1 MNMLRKTTEE
11 LTNEIKSGK
20 DIGQYLEENK
30 GEMIDISLAEYLNEL
45 LDKYNLSKGE
55 VLKTAGMSDNN
66 YGYEIFRGVKKSV
79 SRDKL
84 IQLCFGFPLTCDEA
98 QMVLKLGKV
107 GILYPRVQRDAY
119 IMFALS
125 NRYSI
130 LQLNDILFEHEEQV
144 IS

>member
-30 GEMIDISLAEYLNEL
+30 DEMIDISLAEYLNEL
-45 LDKYNLSKGE
+45 LDKYNLSKSE

-84 IQLCFGFPLTCDEA
+84 IQLCFGFPLTCDET